1 MKENIR
7 KLEKSITQ
15 LEKLVEEKLNMR
27 SDNQTLIEQ
36 LKGENIFLKKEYD
49 HLKQT
54 SQEVINELNNS
65 IQVID
70 EYFKKE
76 NANS

>member
-15 LEKLVEEKLNMR
+15 LEKLVEEKLNMS